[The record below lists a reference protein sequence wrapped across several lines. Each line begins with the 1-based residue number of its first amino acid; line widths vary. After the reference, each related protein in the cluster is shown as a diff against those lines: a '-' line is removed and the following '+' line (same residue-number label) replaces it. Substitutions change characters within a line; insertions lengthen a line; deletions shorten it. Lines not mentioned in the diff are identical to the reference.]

1 MCKNESLNIL
11 GTNIE
16 ELLYLKRKKQIW
28 LAEKCDV
35 TPSHINQIIKG
46 KAKPSLQVLNAM
58 SDALEVTIDE
68 LMSKNDLGVKKI

>member
-1 MCKNESLNIL
+1 MCKNESLNNL

-28 LAEKCDV
+28 LAEKCNV
-35 TPSHINQIIKG
+35 TASHINQIIKG
-46 KAKPSLQVLNAM
+46 KTKPSLQVLNAM

-68 LMSKNDLGVKKI
+68 LMNKMI